1 MNFTYFIFFLF
12 ILAGTL
18 IITYWAAKR
27 GTTTHQFYSVS
38 GSLTGFQNGLA
49 IAGDYISAASFLGI
63 TGAIALRGFD
73 GFYYS
78 IGFLVSYLFLLLL
91 IAEPIRHLGTFT
103 LGDVIYTR
111 FPTNKLRLLTAL
123 STIIISI
130 LYIIPQLVAAGLL
143 THLLL
148 GISYNTSVLVI
159 GSLMTLY
166 VVFGGMIAASWVQ
179 IIKTVLLMSGTFLI
193 ALIILARFDWN
204 LVSLLNQVSE
214 STPFQKQFFYPGNL
228 FDSPLETLSLNL
240 TLVLGTAGLPHIL
253 IRIFTVK
260 DALAVRKSI
269 ITATWIIGLFYLI
282 ILILGFG
289 VVAFVGWDTLMTVD
303 ATGNLAAPL
312 MASIVGGD
320 FLVAFISA
328 IAFATILA
336 VVTGLVIA
344 ATSSFSHDI
353 FHHILRKGTATE
365 QQQLHVARLTA
376 VAIGLIS
383 ILLSLSLKNI
393 NVTFLVSLTFVVAAS
408 TNLPL
413 LLFTLYWRRFNKT
426 GAITGVVTGLIVSLL
441 LVLLGPNLLYNDE
454 SAVAGRAIFSFY
466 NPGIIAIP
474 CGFLGAI
481 IGTFASREQ
490 IDHERFEEMTLQSQ
504 TGIR

>member
-12 ILAGTL
+12 IVVGTL

-78 IGFLVSYLFLLLL
+78 IGFLVSYLLLLLL

-111 FPTNKLRLLTAL
+111 FPTNKVRLLTAS

-130 LYIIPQLVAAGLL
+130 LYMIPQLVAAGLL
-143 THLLL
+143 IHLLL
-148 GISYNTSVLVI
+148 GISYSTSVFVI

-166 VVFGGMIAASWVQ
+166 VVFGGMISASWVQ

-204 LVSLLNQVSE
+204 LLSLMNHVSE
-214 STPFQKQFFYPGNL
+214 NTPFQEQFFYPGNL
-228 FDSPLETLSLNL
+228 FDRPLETLSLNL

-260 DALAVRKSI
+260 NALDVRKSI

-282 ILILGFG
+282 MLILGFG
-289 VVAFVGWDTLMTVD
+289 VVAFVGWDTLMVVD
-303 ATGNLAAPL
+303 ASGNLAAPL
-312 MASIVGGD
+312 LASVLGGD

-328 IAFATILA
+328 VAFATILA

-344 ATSSFSHDI
+344 ATSSVAHDI
-353 FHHILRKGTATE
+353 FHHILRKGRATE
-365 QQQLHVARLTA
+365 QQQLHVAKLSA
-376 VAIGLIS
+376 AAIGLIS

-413 LLFTLYWRRFNKT
+413 LLFTLYWRRFNIT
-426 GAITGVVTGLIVSLL
+426 GAITGVMTGLIVSLL
-441 LVLLGPNLLYNDE
+441 FVLLGPNIMFTNDD
-454 SAVAGRAIFSFY
+454 STISGTIFSLY

-474 CGFLGAI
+474 CGFLGAV
-481 IGTFASREQ
+481 IGTLVSREPINQ
-490 IDHERFEEMTLQSQ
+490 DLFEKMIVQSQ